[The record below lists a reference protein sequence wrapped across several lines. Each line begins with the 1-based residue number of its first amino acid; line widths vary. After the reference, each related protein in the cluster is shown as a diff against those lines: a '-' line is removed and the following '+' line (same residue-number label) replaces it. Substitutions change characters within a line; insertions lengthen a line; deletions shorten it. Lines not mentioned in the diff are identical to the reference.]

1 MSSTKYKLRL
11 AGSFAAVATLALAV
25 SCRGF
30 FQNPTLTS
38 IAISPATPEVAINTQ
53 LVPALQVFGTYDD
66 GSRNQVKTGVSWS
79 SSDPTIASVDPNS
92 GVLTGVALGTATIT
106 ASAQAL
112 TATAS
117 ATVFLTGISSMTVTP
132 TTGTISTAQ
141 PTTSPFTFNA
151 LINGGDVAITTDN
164 GGVLTLAPASTDID
178 CEASGDSEVCTGD
191 GSEVPGT
198 YTITMTYPGT
208 SASATATIT
217 DTFGTGVAAATG
229 PVATKRVFRSTP
241 R

>member
-1 MSSTKYKLRL
+1 MSSNKHKLRL
-11 AGSFAAVATLALAV
+11 AGSFAALATLALAI

-79 SSDPTIASVDPNS
+79 SSDPTIASVDPAS
-92 GVLTGVALGTATIT
+92 GVLSGVALGSATIT

-117 ATVFLTGISSMTVTP
+117 ATVFLTGISSMTVSP
-132 TTGTISTAQ
+132 TTGTIST
-141 PTTSPFTFNA
+141 TSPSTTGFAFVA
-151 LINGGDVAITTDN
+151 LVNGGQVPITTDN
-164 GGVLTLAPASTDID
+164 GGVLTLTPASSDIN
-178 CEASGDSEVCTGD
+178 CAASGNDEICTGD
-191 GSEVPGT
+191 GSELPGT

-217 DTFGTGVAAATG
+217 DTE
-229 PVATKRVFRSTP
+229 
-241 R
+241 